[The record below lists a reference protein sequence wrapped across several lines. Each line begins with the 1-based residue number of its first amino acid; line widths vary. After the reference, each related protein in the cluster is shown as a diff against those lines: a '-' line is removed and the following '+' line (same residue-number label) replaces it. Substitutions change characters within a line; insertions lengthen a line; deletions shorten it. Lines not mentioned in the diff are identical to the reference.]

1 MYMSDV
7 IRMSGMNSGLDTEAI
22 IKALTANSKLKI
34 TKQER
39 NILKYKAQQD
49 AYREVISKLT
59 NLKNSYFDILK
70 KDSYLSGQ
78 TMWNKYASKT
88 SVDGLEKAIAG
99 FTASTSINSIAGDYK
114 IKVNKTSTQ
123 AKLQGSSLSDGAKI
137 DASALTEGENY
148 GISVTVGDETK
159 NISFKGGATAEESI
173 ENLNQELV
181 KAFGESN
188 SSATTSSSKGLVY
201 VDDSG
206 KFVSRASKGISISGI
221 GTMTSSNSLDLSGV
235 ATGNNSLTFQVGDE
249 VVNVSFQTLA
259 GDYFSD
265 IFDENGEIKA
275 DADEEKVALYNQVK
289 DDYVE
294 SKKYA
299 EYTSWSETAADED
312 KEQLLNQAFA
322 KASEE
327 HRAEHLEKYLSKEYV
342 TYTENLA
349 EGETQLNLEDWKA
362 ANFVDGDMD
371 NELYAGFHDYYY
383 DKTELSA
390 EQIAE
395 RDTKVEEYLQTEYT
409 KYTNEGGSDD
419 YDTWK
424 AGVMADTES
433 DVYKGYQEVYDSVK
447 PEEGY
452 ELNKDMWT
460 ELTYDEYEAF
470 KSFRGT
476 VKEEDLTITAQNI
489 VDHYNETSLKNSIG
503 NLETKSGIEFDVE
516 ISGTTASITA
526 KNSDGELQNVSV
538 TSASGSTNNFGAA
551 AATTSISQISNTT
564 TLADLGIAAD
574 ENGKYNFTINGKA
587 FSFSGDTTVKDMMKS
602 VNASDAGV
610 KMAYSSLE
618 NAFTI
623 TANEYGTGSKIEI
636 SGDAQGL
643 LGGLGLMAGS
653 QYTEG
658 SNLEVE
664 INGRLIE
671 SDGNSVEVDGTTFT
685 FNAASEGSEF
695 TASVS
700 KDTSAIADTIKK
712 FVEDYNKVI
721 KEVYEML
728 DEEPEKKYY
737 FLADA
742 DKEELNLS
750 EKQEEQWEEKAK
762 KGLLYNDNTISS
774 IMSKLRTS
782 LMGSVEGADGS
793 MFALS
798 SLGITTATDWKEH
811 GKLIIDEEK
820 LTAAIENNMD
830 DIAELFSDS
839 ENGIMNKFAAALEG
853 AVGTTGDKGTL
864 INKAGLATGST
875 AKENQ
880 LYDMI
885 KRTNDKI
892 TMLKKRYESEENR
905 LWKKYSAM
913 ESMLST
919 LNSQSASISSYF
931 A

>member
-1 MYMSDV
+1 MSDV

-49 AYREVISKLT
+49 AYRDVISKLT

-88 SVDGLEKAIAG
+88 SVDGLEKTIAG
-99 FTASTSINSIAGDYK
+99 FTASTSINSIAGEYK

-148 GISVTVGDETK
+148 GVSVTVGDETK
-159 NISFKGGATAEESI
+159 NINFKGGATAEETI
-173 ENLNQELV
+173 ENLNKELV

-188 SSATTSSSKGLVY
+188 SSATTASSKGLVY
-201 VDDSG
+201 VDASG

-235 ATGNNSLTFQVGDE
+235 ATGNNSLSFQVGEE

-259 GDYFSD
+259 SDYFSD

-299 EYTSWSETAADED
+299 EYTSWSETATDED
-312 KEQLLNQAFA
+312 KEQLLNQAFT

-327 HRAEHLEKYLSKEYV
+327 HRTEYLEKYLSKEYI

-390 EQIAE
+390 EQITE
-395 RDTKVEEYLQTEYT
+395 RDTKVEEYLQSEYT
-409 KYTNEGGSDD
+409 KYTAEGGSDD

-424 AGVMADTES
+424 AGVMADTEG

-452 ELNKDMWT
+452 ELNKDMWS

-470 KSFRGT
+470 KDFRGS
-476 VKEEDLTITAQNI
+476 VKEENLTITAQNI

-503 NLETKSGIEFDVE
+503 NLETASGIEFDVE

-538 TSASGSTNNFGAA
+538 TSASGSTNNFGAT

-574 ENGKYNFTINGKA
+574 ENGKYNFTINGKD

-623 TANEYGTGSKIEI
+623 TASEYGTGSKIEI
-636 SGDAQGL
+636 GGDAQGL

-695 TASVS
+695 TTSIT

-762 KGLLYNDNTISS
+762 KGLLYNDNTINS

>member
-1 MYMSDV
+1 MSDV

-59 NLKNSYFDILK
+59 NLKSSYFDILK

-88 SVDGLEKAIAG
+88 SVDGLEKTIAG
-99 FTASTSINSIAGDYK
+99 FTASTSINSLAGDYK

-148 GISVTVGDETK
+148 GISVSVGDETK
-159 NISFKGGATAEESI
+159 NINFKGGATAEETI
-173 ENLNQELV
+173 ENLNKELV

-201 VDDSG
+201 VDGSG

-235 ATGNNSLTFQVGDE
+235 ATGNNSLSFQVGDE

-259 GDYFSD
+259 SDYFSD

-299 EYTSWSETAADED
+299 EYTSWSETATDED

-327 HRAEHLEKYLSKEYV
+327 HRSECLEKYLSKEYI

-383 DKTELSA
+383 DKTELSP
-390 EQIAE
+390 EQITE
-395 RDTKVEEYLQTEYT
+395 RDTKVEEYLQNEYT
-409 KYTNEGGSDD
+409 KYTNGGGSDD

-424 AGVMADTES
+424 AGVMTDTEG

-452 ELNKDMWT
+452 ELNKDMWS
-460 ELTYDEYEAF
+460 ELTYDEYEAY
-470 KSFRGT
+470 KSIRGS
-476 VKEEDLTITAQNI
+476 VKEENLTITAQNI

-503 NLETKSGIEFDVE
+503 NLETASGVEFDVE

-538 TSASGSTNNFGAA
+538 TSASGSTNNFGVTS
-551 AATTSISQISNTT
+551 ATTSISQISNST

-623 TANEYGTGSKIEI
+623 TASEYGTGSKIEI

-685 FNAASEGSEF
+685 FTAASEGSEF
-695 TASVS
+695 TTSVT

-762 KGLLYNDNTISS
+762 KGLLYNDNTINS

>member
-1 MYMSDV
+1 MSDV

-70 KDSYLSGQ
+70 KDTYLSGQ

-88 SVDGLEKAIAG
+88 SIDGLEKNIAG
-99 FTASTSINSIAGDYK
+99 FTASTSINSMAGEYK

-123 AKLQGSSLSDGAKI
+123 AKIQGSSLSDGAKI

-148 GISVTVGDETK
+148 GVSVTVGDETK
-159 NISFKGGATAEESI
+159 NISFKGGATAEETI
-173 ENLNQELV
+173 ENLNKELV

-188 SSATTSSSKGLVY
+188 SSASTASSKGLVY

-235 ATGNNSLTFQVGDE
+235 ATGNNSLSFQVGDE

-259 GDYFSD
+259 SDYFSD
-265 IFDENGEIKA
+265 IFDENGAIKA

-294 SKKYA
+294 SKKYE
-299 EYTSWSETAADED
+299 EYTSWSETASDED
-312 KEQLLNQAFA
+312 KEQLLNQAFTE
-322 KASEE
+322 ASEK
-327 HRAEHLEKYLSKEYV
+327 HRSEYLDKYLAKEYI

-349 EGETQLNLEDWKA
+349 ESETKLNLEDWKA

-371 NELYAGFHDYYY
+371 NELYAGFHDEYY

-390 EQIAE
+390 EQITE
-395 RDTKVEEYLQTEYT
+395 RNTKVEEYLQDEYA
-409 KYTNEGGSDD
+409 KYTSGGGADD

-424 AGVMADTES
+424 TGVMADTEG

-452 ELNKDMWT
+452 ELNKEMWS
-460 ELTYDEYEAF
+460 ELTYNEYEAF
-470 KSFRGT
+470 KSTLGN
-476 VKEEDLTITAQNI
+476 VKEENLTITAQNI

-503 NLETKSGIEFDVE
+503 NLETASGIEFDVE

-538 TSASGSTNNFGAA
+538 TSASGSTNNFGVTS
-551 AATTSISQISNTT
+551 ATTSISQISNSTT
-564 TLADLGIAAD
+564 IADLGIAAD
-574 ENGKYNFTINGKA
+574 ENGKYNFTINGKD

-623 TANEYGTGSKIEI
+623 TASEYGTGSKIEI

-643 LGGLGLMAGS
+643 LSGLGLMAGS

-695 TASVS
+695 TTSIS

-762 KGLLYNDNTISS
+762 KGLLYNDNTINS

-880 LYDMI
+880 IYDMI